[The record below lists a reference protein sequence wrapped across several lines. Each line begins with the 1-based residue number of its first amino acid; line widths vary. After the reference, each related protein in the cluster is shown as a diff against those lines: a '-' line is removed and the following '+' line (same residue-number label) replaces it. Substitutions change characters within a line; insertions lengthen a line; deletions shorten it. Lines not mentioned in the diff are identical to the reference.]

1 MLKLLKQQAFIIKIK
16 YQKNQ
21 QLLKIIT
28 KSKIENRILKEFP
41 NFKILKVIIL
51 KMNFMMQINK
61 IILKYKFKNQTS

>member
-21 QLLKIIT
+21 LLQKIIT
-28 KSKIENRILKEFP
+28 KCKIENRILKEFP